1 MMRVSLV
8 YLLLLFALVVEVN
21 CRETNCAP
29 SAYITTQT
37 DCEANCKN

>member
-21 CRETNCAP
+21 CVDDCVAPAKIVTQGYCA
-29 SAYITTQT
+29 SHCR
-37 DCEANCKN
+37 D